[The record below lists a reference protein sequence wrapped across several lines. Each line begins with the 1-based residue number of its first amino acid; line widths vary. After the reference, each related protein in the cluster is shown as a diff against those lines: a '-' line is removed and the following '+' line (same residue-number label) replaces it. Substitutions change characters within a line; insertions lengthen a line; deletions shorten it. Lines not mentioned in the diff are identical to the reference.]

1 MTPRRLID
9 RVAEWLRRRRAPH
22 AIVSVGAPNPSAL
35 LRDFESS
42 TLGGP
47 GQGLDDITRLLDRWF
62 DAEVR
67 QLEEEARGFAQAWA
81 AAGLPRAGVADEQ
94 LPVERILALKA
105 TEVHRKWSRLLRTK
119 VQDGIAEATRRAGGA
134 LLEYREHV
142 AGLRQTERELERVG
156 AEIARLEESHEATP
170 TPGAASQ
177 ILAPWKF
184 WALIVLLVCVDWIA
198 NVPVF
203 QELLPKEPGAD
214 EMWQNVVARSER
226 FPVLGGIYRSLMRVA
241 FSPEVSL
248 LALGVIAF
256 LVFLAHLAGEGLRN
270 LIALHELEPADA
282 TLGVRSHRRQF
293 YIPVVAGGVGALC
306 VVAVLFLARE
316 ELRRQT
322 EARLAESI
330 EEVRQLEASLAA
342 ARETGDLDVIGE
354 VNARLAQARAVV
366 DYRAQRA
373 EYARGIQGMNV
384 PITMLNIVLIIAAA
398 MASYLSASDSLSRR
412 RPIDPRLLHMQ
423 YEYDQ
428 LRVREAHHRVS
439 ARRAAIEVQDRLS
452 QAFRLLHS
460 RPLRDWN
467 EKAERLRGVIETFRA
482 ENARV
487 RGLDPVS
494 IAAFRQPIVLDLAS
508 ADEDEPFQAPPELA
522 EIAAALRRM
531 RGDPVVAGAVELEL
545 PDLTPVNELPD
556 QSPVNARSSSAP
568 VAASPNLTPVKVPPA
583 RETVRAADGGPRE
596 PDGAARD
603 AAGEPARAGA
613 EWPRESAGESPLAST
628 GEPTRAST
636 GEPAREP
643 FPHAAGPS
651 RPGVDDAT
659 DGGAA

>member
-1 MTPRRLID
+1 
-9 RVAEWLRRRRAPH
+9 
-22 AIVSVGAPNPSAL
+22 
-35 LRDFESS
+35 SS
-42 TLGGP
+42 DL
-47 GQGLDDITRLLDRWF
+47 
-62 DAEVR
+62 
-67 QLEEEARGFAQAWA
+67 
-81 AAGLPRAGVADEQ
+81 
-94 LPVERILALKA
+94 
-105 TEVHRKWSRLLRTK
+105 
-119 VQDGIAEATRRAGGA
+119 
-134 LLEYREHV
+134 
-142 AGLRQTERELERVG
+142 
-156 AEIARLEESHEATP
+156 
-170 TPGAASQ
+170 

-184 WALIVLLVCVDWIA
+184 WALIVLLIRVDWIA

-203 QELLPKEPGAD
+203 LELLPKEPGAD

-282 TLGVRSHRRQF
+282 TPGVRTPRRQF

-428 LRVREAHHRVS
+428 LRIREAHHRVS
-439 ARRAAIEVQDRLS
+439 ARRALIEVQDRLS
-452 QAFRLLHS
+452 QAYRLLHS